1 MRTAEAARFAP
12 LWGASIGALSGAV
25 YWLGAQIWPANVAVI
40 LSMAATALLTT
51 GFGDVPPATRMD
63 VLSRIFCLLVKYN
76 ALMSLSS
83 AKLPFVVPANF
94 ALGVIMI
101 CGHAASFALAV
112 SVLAIRPQKA
122 AVRIAN
128 GSLIVA
134 LLLGFAPAVSLG
146 IPGLIGLA
154 CAIAVGLGSIAI
166 LKFKG
171 TAASGDAVNVIQWLT
186 EACFYLGALAAW
198 GLV

>member
-101 CGHAASFALAV
+101 CGHAASFTLAEAARTRNA
-112 SVLAIRPQKA
+112 SSRP
-122 AVRIAN
+122 
-128 GSLIVA
+128 A
-134 LLLGFAPAVSLG
+134 LLLGFAPAALLG

-154 CAIAVGLGSIAI
+154 AAIIAGLGVVAY
-166 LKFKG
+166 LKFKRALG
-171 TAASGDAVNVIQWLT
+171 SSGLPDMLQLLT

-198 GLV
+198 SYV